1 MSDTTRRQISLA
13 HLTVLDTTPPELVSV
28 AAAAGFRTIGIR
40 LTATPSVGVPPYDI
54 LSDGP
59 LLRETLRR
67 LADTGVSVLDTEFL
81 RFEPDQPVGIP
92 EGFLEV
98 SARLGAQNVLVMSAE
113 PDEARTI
120 ERFCDLC
127 DRAAPYGLHVNLE
140 FAIYT
145 GVRTLA
151 HAVDVVVR
159 SKRQNASV
167 LIDALHFSRSGGL
180 PAARRGSR
188 SRALPLR
195 SDLRC
200 RRRHARSRRH
210 ARAHSRGPHGPSP
223 SGRGSAAADGAGG
236 GAARYTA
243 ARHRGALPNGG
254 RFASRRARA
263 ARVSGAL
270 DPARGA
276 NRVTGAPTRSSL
288 ALAAAIVGDGVG
300 SRPGPQDR
308 ISRQIDAL
316 RAVRGVEDQTPF
328 VGAARR

>member
-1 MSDTTRRQISLA
+1 MTDTVTRQISLA
-13 HLTVLDTTPPELVSV
+13 HLTVLETTPPELVSV

-54 LSDGP
+54 LSEGP

-120 ERFCDLC
+120 ERFSDLC
-127 DRAAPYGLHVNLE
+127 DRAAPYRLHVCLE

-151 HAVDVVVR
+151 HAAEIVAR

-180 PAARRGSR
+180 PAHVATVDRTLFRYAQICDASANMPGPTDTPALIREARTGRLLPGEGVLPLAELVTQLPETLPLAIEAPCLATADLPPIERARRAH
-188 SRALPLR
+188 RAL
-195 SDLRC
+195 
-200 RRRHARSRRH
+200 
-210 ARAHSRGPHGPSP
+210 
-223 SGRGSAAADGAGG
+223 
-236 GAARYTA
+236 
-243 ARHRGALPNGG
+243 
-254 RFASRRARA
+254 
-263 ARVSGAL
+263 
-270 DPARGA
+270 
-276 NRVTGAPTRSSL
+276 L
-288 ALAAAIVGDGVG
+288 ALLEPRSA
-300 SRPGPQDR
+300 
-308 ISRQIDAL
+308 
-316 RAVRGVEDQTPF
+316 
-328 VGAARR
+328 